1 MKNSNWVTLGR
12 KTIFESEPYLR
23 VEMHQVQ
30 LPTGKVIED
39 WPWIESPDY
48 VNIAALTE
56 SKHVLV
62 FRQFKYAVK
71 EETLAA
77 VGGYLLPG
85 EDPLT
90 GAKRELLEETGFAAD
105 NWKYF
110 GKFVVDGNRG
120 NGHAHL
126 FLAQDAHKVTG
137 IVSDDLEDQELL
149 FLTQDQVKEALAE
162 GEFKC
167 LPWQTVMSLA
177 LLFLEQ

>member
-71 EETLAA
+71 KETLAA
-77 VGGYLLPG
+77 VGGYLKLG
-85 EDPLT
+85 EDPLD
-90 GAKRELLEETGFAAD
+90 GAKRELLEETGFVSD
-105 NWKYF
+105 HWRSL

-126 FLAQDAHKVTG
+126 FLAQNAHKVTG
-137 IVSDDLEDQELL
+137 IVSDDLEDQDLL
-149 FLTQDQVKEALAE
+149 FLSLDEVKEALAK

-177 LLFLEQ
+177 FLLAES